1 MMATGGA
8 CSTLSSEPSRLL
20 YDREGSLFRFSR
32 RLLCRPHALADL
44 AQGRHADHRR
54 RQGPR
59 HHVHRPHS
67 APPITQAC
75 APPKPAANT
84 WGAGHRR
91 LARSGHRRWRSG
103 GHPTAGGSHRR
114 WSQVDLGAC
123 GGHLRLAS
131 ASRSWIGFTVANRY
145 GWSATR
151 CAVLKLRRPS
161 LGWLTPRM

>member
-1 MMATGGA
+1 MMTNGGA
-8 CSTLSSEPSRLL
+8 CSTLSLDPLGCSTTGRVLSLDSAAGYCAAHTPSPTWPE
-20 YDREGSLFRFSR
+20 DATPITVDGKG
-32 RLLCRPHALADL
+32 LATMYT
-44 AQGRHADHRR
+44 
-54 RQGPR
+54 
-59 HHVHRPHS
+59 RPHS
-67 APPITQAC
+67 APPITEPR

-131 ASRSWIGFTVANRY
+131 ASRSWIGFTVPSTY